1 MSERRTLQTR
11 GEVIEEYSR
20 DFPAEIVEILA
31 KNVQEIW
38 NEPLTRTYQ
47 WASSDAR
54 YFRYEGIPTLQYGP
68 STAAGIHSYNETAEV
83 LDVVNITKVYICTM
97 LDYLN
102 GTGEQ
107 A

>member
-1 MSERRTLQTR
+1 MLKLKQQ
-11 GEVIEEYSR
+11 
-20 DFPAEIVEILA
+20 EILSLL
-31 KNVQEIW
+31 KVLQSKCLEY
-38 NEPLTRTYQ
+38 LK
-47 WASSDAR
+47 
-54 YFRYEGIPTLQYGP
+54 TLLMNMMMP
-68 STAAGIHSYNETAEV
+68 ISYNETAEV